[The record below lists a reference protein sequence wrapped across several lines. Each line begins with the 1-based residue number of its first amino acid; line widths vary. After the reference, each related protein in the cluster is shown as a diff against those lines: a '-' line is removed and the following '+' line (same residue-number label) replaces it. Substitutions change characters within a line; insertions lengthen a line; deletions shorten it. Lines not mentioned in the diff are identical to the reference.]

1 VVYDAVLTGKVS
13 DISEELAATIF
24 RVYAVQNI
32 FLGMQAN
39 SSAMMIIH
47 QSTWCPIP
55 GHLNLVTCVTS
66 ALQNTE
72 EIHDNRLHHSVHKKF
87 PLLKF

>member
-32 FLGMQAN
+32 IFLGMQAN
-39 SSAMMIIH
+39 SSAMLIIH
-47 QSTWCPIP
+47 QSTWC
-55 GHLNLVTCVTS
+55 HS
-66 ALQNTE
+66 QNT
-72 EIHDNRLHHSVHKKF
+72 
-87 PLLKF
+87 